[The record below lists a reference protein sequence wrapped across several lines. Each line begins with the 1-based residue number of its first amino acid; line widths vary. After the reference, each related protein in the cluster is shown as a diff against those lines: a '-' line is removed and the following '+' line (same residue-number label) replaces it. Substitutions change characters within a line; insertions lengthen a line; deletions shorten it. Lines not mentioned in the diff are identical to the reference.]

1 MGERP
6 TVVLADDHALVRDML
21 CERLSREGMEI
32 VALASSGEHAV
43 ELASSDPPDILVL
56 DIDMPGMSAFEA
68 AREVRRVSP
77 STRVIFLSAFVH
89 DSYVE
94 QALEVGASGYL
105 TKADP
110 PHAIVDAI
118 RRVNEGGTCFS
129 PAVLD
134 RMVIDRDG
142 ARLATGNRSRLGLLT
157 DREREVLSY
166 VAKGLS
172 QREIARLAGISVK
185 TVQHHITS
193 VMDKLQIHDRV
204 ELARFAIREGVVEA

>member
-1 MGERP
+1 MGELT

-21 CERLSREGMEI
+21 SERLSREGMEV
-32 VALASSGEHAV
+32 VALASSGDRAV
-43 ELASSDPPDILVL
+43 ELASSDPPDVVVL
-56 DIDMPGMSAFEA
+56 DIDMPGRSAFEA
-68 AREVRRVSP
+68 ARQVLRVSP

-89 DSYVE
+89 DRYVE

-110 PHAIVDAI
+110 PQAIVDAI

-129 PAVLD
+129 PEVLD

-142 ARLATGNRSRLGLLT
+142 ARLADGSSSRLGLLT
-157 DREREVLSY
+157 DREREVLGY

-172 QREIARLAGISVK
+172 QRQIARLAGISVK

-193 VMDKLQIHDRV
+193 VMDKLEIHDRV